1 MELDVENLWCE
12 DRVGNAICASESKLL
27 TGGSGEKEV
36 YAIFCGYAKRCLAEP
51 LRASALGP
59 KLFIRKSLLSKNLH
73 LSTLSGSIDV
83 GTAIESPGQL

>member
-1 MELDVENLWCE
+1 M
-12 DRVGNAICASESKLL
+12 RQSESKLL
-27 TGGSGEKEV
+27 TYGRGEKEV
-36 YAIFCGYAKRCLAEP
+36 HTLFCEYAKRCLAEP